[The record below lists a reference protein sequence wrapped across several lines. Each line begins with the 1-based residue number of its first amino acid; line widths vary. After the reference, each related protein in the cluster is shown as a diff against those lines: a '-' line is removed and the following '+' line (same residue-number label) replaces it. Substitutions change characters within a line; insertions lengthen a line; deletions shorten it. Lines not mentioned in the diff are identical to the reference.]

1 MLDIGGWEFL
11 LIAILGIMIIGPKEL
26 PGAIRTVSMFVR
38 RARGLARDFQSGLEE
53 VARDAELD
61 TLTDDIKGIAG
72 SGDDVGNFRDELQDA
87 VDPDGNLKE
96 AMDFQTDWSD
106 DDLIDYDD
114 PEFADDNRIA
124 PPDQK
129 TMSDAP
135 DAEDAPDDGG
145 TKTAEAS
152 APETAAAD
160 TAVGTDVTPKTE
172 VPTAG
177 DADPAPV
184 SDKKPDGAS

>member
-38 RARGLARDFQSGLEE
+38 KARGLARDFQSGLEE

-72 SGDDVGNFRDELQDA
+72 SGDGIGNFREELQDA

-124 PPDQK
+124 PPDAK
-129 TMSDAP
+129 IESEAP
-135 DAEDAPDDGG
+135 GGEDAPDDTG
-145 TKTAEAS
+145 TAAPESSAPEPSAPEPS

-160 TAVGTDVTPKTE
+160 PA
-172 VPTAG
+172 AG

>member
-61 TLTDDIKGIAG
+61 NLTDDIKGIAG
-72 SGDDVGNFRDELQDA
+72 SGDGIGDFRDELQDA

-114 PEFADDNRIA
+114 PEFADENRIG
-124 PPDQK
+124 PSKPKPKPNTD
-129 TMSDAP
+129 SDTPAG
-135 DAEDAPDDGG
+135 ENGQDD
-145 TKTAEAS
+145 
-152 APETAAAD
+152 
-160 TAVGTDVTPKTE
+160 
-172 VPTAG
+172 AG
-177 DADPAPV
+177 DATLRADLTPETEIPTVSDAADAVPV
-184 SDKKPDGAS
+184 SDKKPDGTS